1 MAIKYV
7 NESELKNQLGKGVQ
21 VVNFYA
27 DWCGPCKMMA
37 PMFEE
42 LSNDVEVFK
51 VNADNDRNLAVSMQV
66 QGLPTTFVYKDG
78 QLVNKVVGFAPKEA
92 VMQNL

>member
-7 NESELKNQLGKGVQ
+7 NATELQAQLGKGIQ

-37 PMFEE
+37 PMFED
-42 LSNDVEVFK
+42 LSNEVEVFK
-51 VNADNDRNLAVSMQV
+51 VDADSNRDLAMQSGV

-78 QLVNKVVGFAPKEA
+78 KLVNKVVGFAPKEA
-92 VMQNL
+92 ITGNF